1 MDRRVELK
9 LQYLAAWCGVI
20 FLVGYAVSFGLLG
33 HNHPPPSRALSPQRL
48 VDQYFGPY
56 HGQIVAGMI
65 ICMVFGVFYLPC
77 AVAKSRMMLRKE
89 HRQPLL
95 SSISLLGGG
104 ITAWILAEFP
114 GRILTAAQYGTSHP
128 LLQQSIWR
136 EAWFIY
142 DMTYMITGFEMIA
155 AGLYA
160 LTDKSDSPIW
170 PRWAGWV
177 AIGGAL
183 SFVPESLIPYASG
196 GPFDVSGA
204 WNFWVA
210 FPWWLIWFAIYTFYM
225 IRYARRQMVENAKE
239 PLQAPVEVTA
249 EEALLVDA

>member
-1 MDRRVELK
+1 
-9 LQYLAAWCGVI
+9 
-20 FLVGYAVSFGLLG
+20 
-33 HNHPPPSRALSPQRL
+33 
-48 VDQYFGPY
+48 
-56 HGQIVAGMI
+56 
-65 ICMVFGVFYLPC
+65 
-77 AVAKSRMMLRKE
+77 
-89 HRQPLL
+89 
-95 SSISLLGGG
+95 
-104 ITAWILAEFP
+104 
-114 GRILTAAQYGTSHP
+114 
-128 LLQQSIWR
+128 
-136 EAWFIY
+136 
-142 DMTYMITGFEMIA
+142 MTYMITGFEMIA

-225 IRYARRQMVENAKE
+225 IRYARRQMVENANE
-239 PLQAPVEVTA
+239 PLKAPVEVTA

>member
-1 MDRRVELK
+1 V
-9 LQYLAAWCGVI
+9 
-20 FLVGYAVSFGLLG
+20 
-33 HNHPPPSRALSPQRL
+33 
-48 VDQYFGPY
+48 
-56 HGQIVAGMI
+56 
-65 ICMVFGVFYLPC
+65 
-77 AVAKSRMMLRKE
+77 
-89 HRQPLL
+89 
-95 SSISLLGGG
+95 
-104 ITAWILAEFP
+104 WILAEFP
-114 GRILTAAQYGTSHP
+114 GRILTAAQYGTSQP

-155 AGLYA
+155 AGIYA

-177 AIGGAL
+177 AIAGAL
-183 SFVPESLIPYASG
+183 SFVPESLIPYSSG
-196 GPFDVSGA
+196 GPFDVNGG

-225 IRYARRQMVENAKE
+225 IRYARRQMVESATE

-249 EEALLVDA
+249 EDALLVDA